1 MLSSVV
7 IKLQDNFT
15 AVWCGIYSYKNL
27 AVSLVNILPSE
38 ISTHQE
44 GTSGSKEF
52 WAGQIYV

>member
-7 IKLQDNFT
+7 IKLQDKFT

-27 AVSLVNILPSE
+27 AVSLVNFLPSE

-44 GTSGSKEF
+44 ETGGCKELL
-52 WAGQIYV
+52 AGQIYV

>member
-27 AVSLVNILPSE
+27 AVSLVNNLPSE

-44 GTSGSKEF
+44 ETSGCKEF
-52 WAGQIYV
+52 